1 MSDLT
6 KDDGAITTES
16 FENIIESLQL
26 SNLKPAS
33 QVTKIASPK
42 QNLRTFLNYDEPKL
56 HCECIPVDGAGPS
69 NMHEDTSFPRTNK
82 HPENFKKNIHLHTNE
97 IIFKKKS
104 FVFIERF

>member
-33 QVTKIASPK
+33 QVTKIGSPK

-56 HCECIPVDGAGPS
+56 HCECIPVDGAGPF
-69 NMHEDTSFPRTNK
+69 NMHEDTRTRSL
-82 HPENFKKNIHLHTNE
+82 KKNVVEAIHWPSMKFSKNQ
-97 IIFKKKS
+97 
-104 FVFIERF
+104 